1 MNHPYKSIR
10 ITFFYETFKKFD
22 ILTFEASS
30 RAPTKTRNLQ
40 KQMFLD
46 LTSKII
52 QNIKLFFSSL
62 EKYT

>member
-22 ILTFEASS
+22 IPTFEASS
-30 RAPTKTRNLQ
+30 RTPTKTRNLQ

-52 QNIKLFFSSL
+52 QNIKLFF
-62 EKYT
+62 